1 MPTIPIKTS
10 TRTPVKT
17 PAPGP
22 EANGVDAREVMTLAE
37 AAAWLRVPEEG
48 LRADVVAGRIPAR
61 LVAGEWRFSKAALVV
76 WFSQPEPL
84 ENRPKTGAQ
93 LVARIQEI
101 NRNSRY
107 KETPEEVEAFI
118 AELYKIRKS
127 VWSEG

>member
-1 MPTIPIKTS
+1 MPTRPIKTS